1 LEEVTKKQFISFIVP
16 LVLAMAVIVSFSI
29 VIAKKRSEM
38 KTALAKKRVL
48 QKELALLSKKNI
60 ELHELRDALVYDP
73 VQVEKEAREQLGY
86 GKPEEKSYK
95 TYNFRVVDGTTDDEP
110 QPDDESTGIEDSF
123 IKKIGLSGIFI
134 LIIISAIGAFYGTY
148 WYESKYRRI
157 HS

>member
-1 LEEVTKKQFISFIVP
+1 
-16 LVLAMAVIVSFSI
+16 MAVIVSFSI

-48 QKELALLSKKNI
+48 QKELVLLSKKNI

-95 TYNFRVVDGTTDDEP
+95 TYNFRVVDGTAADEP

-148 WYESKYRRI
+148 WYESEYRRI

>member
-1 LEEVTKKQFISFIVP
+1 MEEVTRKQFVSFIIP
-16 LVLAMAVIVSFSI
+16 LVLAMTVIVCFSI

-38 KTALAKKRVL
+38 KMALTKERAL
-48 QKELALLSKKNI
+48 EKELSLLSKKNM

-86 GKPEEKSYK
+86 GKSEEKSYK
-95 TYNFRVVDGTTDDEP
+95 TYNFRVVDGTAIAEP
-110 QPDDESTGIEDSF
+110 QPDGESMDIEDSF
-123 IKKIGLSGIFI
+123 IKKIGLFGIFI
-134 LIIISAIGAFYGTY
+134 LIIISAIGAFYGTH